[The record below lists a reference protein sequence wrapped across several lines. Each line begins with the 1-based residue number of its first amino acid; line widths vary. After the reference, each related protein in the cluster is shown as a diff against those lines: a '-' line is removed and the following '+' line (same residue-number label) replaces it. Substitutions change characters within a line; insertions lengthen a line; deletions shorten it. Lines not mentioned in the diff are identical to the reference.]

1 MDKKEILQNLY
12 QIQEFMNCDIFDA
25 SPFENEEKN
34 EILNNNMYIALN
46 KAIEL
51 LNK

>member
-1 MDKKEILQNLY
+1 MLQNLY
-12 QIQEFMNCDIFDA
+12 QIQEFMSCDIFDV
-25 SPFENEEKN
+25 SPFEDEEKN
-34 EILNNNMYIALN
+34 EMLNNNMYTALN